1 MPETTAKTTERTT
14 PTTSVKTT
22 SKIPADRIEVQP
34 EVDPTEVESD
44 LKELESKVEA
54 SEDKDAKASGTE
66 AALEK
71 IAGRRSDN
79 LNPGI
84 VFHGTDESEQEVE
97 ARVPKVKASTGS
109 EVDSEPETDGEP
121 GWGSSSSRTSSDIT
135 SKALLCCLILTLS
148 HVL

>member
-1 MPETTAKTTERTT
+1 MEA
-14 PTTSVKTT
+14 SVPKVKA
-22 SKIPADRIEVQP
+22 SIEVQS
-34 EVDPTEVESD
+34 EVESD

-54 SEDKDAKASGTE
+54 SEDKDAEAKASGTE

-71 IAGRRSDN
+71 NAGRRSDN

-84 VFHGTDESEQEVE
+84 VFHGTESSEQEVE
-97 ARVPKVKASTGS
+97 PSVPKVKASTRS

-121 GWGSSSSRTSSDIT
+121 GWGSGSSRTNSDIT

-148 HVL
+148 HLL